1 MMNLKEFALANLGK
15 EIEIKSNGPKGHVWG
30 MIVGYTYFELND
42 CYKVLISLTD
52 DEFGWDP
59 DFLENHNTLLIHSP
73 LNRAFWNVGISDFRN
88 GVVMDGK
95 IVEIEV
101 STALKDFAI
110 ANLGKE
116 VYFRKH
122 KHSSII
128 KGMIVGYT
136 KRYRNSESCYL
147 LISFPNEFQGW
158 KPLTEYNIEL
168 VHSPLNQS
176 YYNVSEF
183 HFKERLICLI
193 K

>member
-1 MMNLKEFALANLGK
+1 MDLIKFAKENLGK
-15 EIEIKSNGPKGHVWG
+15 EIEIKSNGPKGHVW
-30 MIVGYTYFELND
+30 
-42 CYKVLISLTD
+42 
-52 DEFGWDP
+52 
-59 DFLENHNTLLIHSP
+59 
-73 LNRAFWNVGISDFRN
+73 
-88 GVVMDGK
+88 
-95 IVEIEV
+95 
-101 STALKDFAI
+101 
-110 ANLGKE
+110 
-116 VYFRKH
+116 
-122 KHSSII
+122 
-128 KGMIVGYT
+128 GMIVGYT

>member
-15 EIEIKSNGPKGHVWG
+15 EIEIKSDTPEGHVWG
-30 MIVGYTYFELND
+30 MIVGYTYFELDD

-95 IVEIEV
+95 IVETEA

-116 VYFRKH
+116 VYFRKA
-122 KHSSII
+122 KYSSVI

-136 KRYRNSESCYL
+136 KRSRNSESYYL

-158 KPLTEYNIEL
+158 KPLMYADTEL

-176 YYNVSEF
+176 YYYVSEYQF
-183 HFKERLICLI
+183 ANRLICLI